1 MVIFTIRYFGSIFL
15 FAQSSGYDCWDKV
28 HIILVRW
35 QRSLLV
41 HDTFHS
47 LLQAMGYGV
56 LNSVGWNPYL
66 AETSSDIASLVH
78 NREGCCL
85 SGRFSSHHRCSAT
98 LYILGSSWCGC
109 ECNLRSLGVG
119 ADALFPGL
127 GRRGWVPQCKSYLRG
142 EECWRDGVLS
152 NWACGLESLVQLR
165 HSCRC
170 MLEILGQLILL
181 MWKPDWV
188 GAGAQHYIRWI
199 SAVHLFQF
207 HTMKQGGRQ
216 VKARTRSNP
225 TISFRTEPFNSGFI
239 YPITGLLSLWQEWV
253 MESATRPAFSFAVW
267 SNNSSLNPQAI

>member
-1 MVIFTIRYFGSIFL
+1 MVIFTIRYFRSIFL
-15 FAQSSGYDCWDKV
+15 FAQLSDYDCWDKV
-28 HIILVRW
+28 HITLVRW

-56 LNSVGWNPYL
+56 LSCWNPYL
-66 AETSSDIASLVH
+66 AETSSDIAALVH

-85 SGRFSSHHRCSAT
+85 SGRISSHHRCSAT

-119 ADALFPGL
+119 SDALFPGL

-142 EECWRDGVLS
+142 EECGRDGAFS

-170 MLEILGQLILL
+170 MLDILPVNMETWLTRGWGAALHSMDFCSTFMSNSYSETWRQAGKGQNAI
-181 MWKPDWV
+181 
-188 GAGAQHYIRWI
+188 
-199 SAVHLFQF
+199 
-207 HTMKQGGRQ
+207 
-216 VKARTRSNP
+216 
-225 TISFRTEPFNSGFI
+225 
-239 YPITGLLSLWQEWV
+239 
-253 MESATRPAFSFAVW
+253 ESDH
-267 SNNSSLNPQAI
+267 